1 VRAEIDGGGEVTGFF
16 RSSLKRESWLNMS
29 ASVVFARPVEDGCAG
44 WAVVVGVGCGAGA
57 DVGGAE
63 GGRGTVTG
71 GVGPNGLVEL
81 GRFVHASSSKPL
93 EAARDELDL
102 GGGCADV
109 EDGRALLG
117 LRSCGEVVR
126 WI

>member
-1 VRAEIDGGGEVTGFF
+1 
-16 RSSLKRESWLNMS
+16 MS
-29 ASVVFARPVEDGCAG
+29 ASVVFARPVEEGCAG
-44 WAVVVGVGCGAGA
+44 CAVVVGVGWGAGA
-57 DVGGAE
+57 EGGAE
-63 GGRGTVTG
+63 GTRGTEIG
-71 GVGPNGLVEL
+71 GVGASGLVEL

-93 EAARDELDL
+93 EAARAEPDL
-102 GGGCADV
+102 GGGCTGV